1 MVPTKELKSM
11 LISLSIR
18 YQPFDQQL
26 LAGGAAG
33 SPEIPT
39 PAPSVP
45 PSVQP
50 TPTVSAAIQTAYV
63 ETTRKTYVQEGMCNL
78 DCKEKD
84 HL

>member
-1 MVPTKELKSM
+1 MIPTNELKSKS
-11 LISLSIR
+11 ISLSIR
-18 YQPFDQQL
+18 HQPFDQQL
-26 LAGGAAG
+26 LAGGTAS

-50 TPTVSAAIQTAYV
+50 TPTVSATTAY
-63 ETTRKTYVQEGMCNL
+63 EETYVQERMCNL
-78 DCKEKD
+78 DCIEKD